1 MVRLFLYLAYYCLN
15 APQITSA
22 CTSRTIPASGRH
34 AHGVGSRKHPVLH
47 LFRIFA
53 RTQARNLSFVHY
65 QVRHLSYILPISH
78 LITPIECDKSF
89 TRSDALAKH
98 MRMQH
103 NIVPPAPGRGG
114 NRKRKREEAE
124 APAMS
129 GPEGYGAF
137 KVEPVA
143 FDLYDDRISPGLD
156 AELQL
161 SRLSGTPDIDEDSEG
176 DDGIPEHL
184 QVMQDPHTGLIMG
197 RPPAMVKYL
206 VMKAKHQHAL
216 REHAS
221 LIEELRAVRHEE
233 QLWRDRKDQLLD
245 DVLRATFGCVYLSRN
260 ITLPLK

>member
-1 MVRLFLYLAYYCLN
+1 MIVQ
-15 APQITSA
+15 PSSPPTSL
-22 CTSRTIPASGRH
+22 T
-34 AHGVGSRKHPVLH
+34 
-47 LFRIFA
+47 
-53 RTQARNLSFVHY
+53 
-65 QVRHLSYILPISH
+65 
-78 LITPIECDKSF
+78 ECDKSF

-124 APAMS
+124 APVMP

-137 KVEPVA
+137 KIEPVP

-161 SRLSGTPDIDEDSEG
+161 NRMSGTPDADEDSEG

-184 QVMQDPHTGLIMG
+184 QVLQDPNTRLILG
-197 RPPAMVKYL
+197 RTPAMVKYL
-206 VMKAKHQHAL
+206 LMKAKHQHAL

-245 DVLRATFGCVYLSRN
+245 DVLRATFG
-260 ITLPLK
+260 